1 MAAQGADRFEMA
13 FDGGQDLGALA
24 LVEIGEAAH
33 GARARGIPIDAVARL
48 AHLRLGQQ
56 VGRAIAQP
64 PADHGQQL
72 AGDGV
77 QRIAAHA
84 QRPHAQPRGQNQG
97 GTVAHA
103 MPVSLLRHHIIRES
117 GGFMS
122 YWTQIRGVRPRRYF
136 VRMSLLE
143 AVMRS
148 R

>member
-1 MAAQGADRFEMA
+1 MPSP
-13 FDGGQDLGALA
+13 
-24 LVEIGEAAH
+24 VS
-33 GARARGIPIDAVARL
+33 
-48 AHLRLGQQ
+48 HLRLGQK

-72 AGDGV
+72 VGDGV
-77 QRIAAHA
+77 QGIAAHA
-84 QRPHAQPRGQNQG
+84 QRPHAQARGQDQG

-103 MPVSLLRHHIIRES
+103 MPVSLLRHHISRES

-122 YWTQIRGVRPRRYF
+122 DWIQIRGVSPRLRSAASSPKAAFGYF

-143 AVMRS
+143 AVTRS